1 MLEKRAFYVSV
12 IQHPLIEQL
21 AQVIRQSWQTHLPL
35 EPYPLPADMGYVEGQ
50 LEGERLHIRN
60 VCYQSR
66 HFRKLHLELAQVGTS
81 LDILHC
87 VMFPRPCYDL
97 PVFGADIVA
106 GRGQVSAAIVDLSP
120 TRIDRSLPETY
131 VHFLTTHGPGPFEQ
145 PRPLPPWG
153 DIFSEFCLFIRPV
166 NAREQQRFVDYV
178 AQILA
183 FHCQQALRATPLSPP
198 LQQQHHCQQSYYCRQ
213 QQQNDK
219 TRRVL
224 ERAFGSAWADRYMST
239 VLFDLPQA

>member
-1 MLEKRAFYVSV
+1 MIL
-12 IQHPLIEQL
+12 HPLIERL
-21 AQVIRQSWQTHLPL
+21 TQVIRQGWQTYLPL
-35 EPYPLPADMGYVEGQ
+35 EPYPLPSDLGYVEGQ
-50 LEGERLHIRN
+50 LEGERLQIRN
-60 VCYQSR
+60 ICYQST
-66 HFRKLHLELAQVGTS
+66 HFRKLHLELAQVGGS

-97 PVFGADIVA
+97 PIFGADIVA

-120 TRIDRSLPETY
+120 TRIDHSLPAAY
-131 VHFLTTHGPGPFEQ
+131 VDYLSTHTPGDFEQ

-166 NAREQQRFVDYV
+166 NEAEQQRFVDYV
-178 AQILA
+178 VRILE
-183 FHCQQALRATPLSPP
+183 FHCQQAQTATPLSPP
-198 LQQQHHCQQSYYCRQ
+198 LQQQHHSQQSYYCRQ

-224 ERAFGSAWADRYMST
+224 ERAFGSDWTERYMST
-239 VLFDLPQA
+239 VLFDLPYA